1 MLLDKAFPKLSRFS
15 IGFWIRLR
23 KHENESVSTI
33 MSYKHGRK
41 GEVFRL
47 FVNNSANHSLGFA
60 VWRAS
65 FRTNIQLGHLEWSHV
80 FWTWESKSKAGI
92 TLGDPA
98 ARGGAAS
105 LFLIIFI
112 SHIEQYF
119 GLDTTPHPPS
129 GLFADIYLKH
139 DANLKAFP
147 HKDNGDKFYRIA
159 S

>member
-1 MLLDKAFPKLSRFS
+1 M
-15 IGFWIRLR
+15 
-23 KHENESVSTI
+23 
-33 MSYKHGRK
+33 
-41 GEVFRL
+41 
-47 FVNNSANHSLGFA
+47 
-60 VWRAS
+60 
-65 FRTNIQLGHLEWSHV
+65 

-112 SHIEQYF
+112 SHIEEYF
-119 GLDTTPHPPS
+119 GLDTSPPHPPS

-139 DANLKAFP
+139 DTNLKAFP